1 MNIEDSCIS
10 CIDTDWSYQLAKRME
25 KEKTNPVLG
34 YRTAGSAAETATG
47 DMLYKEMK
55 EIGLIDVTRDTFTL
69 DGWEFE
75 KAVLKFTDDDG
86 LEHVFQMGGYQT
98 NFETDGFQDYELVYL
113 GKGTSAD
120 YEGVNV
126 KGKLVMVEINQ
137 RDEWWISFPV
147 YQAYLRGAAALIA
160 VQANGYGEIAETALN
175 AQDIAGPDFAPAFSL
190 SQADAKILK
199 CAIQTNAFTRQNNQ
213 MTSESSHG
221 NLDHSETSPEADSSI
236 LRKQTL
242 KVSLDAHSRII
253 PDTKASNIVGKIQG
267 TETDAMIVLS
277 AHYDSY
283 FDGFQDD
290 NAAIAMMLGI
300 ARALVKGGYKPA
312 HTLVFCAMAA
322 EEWGIIDSKYDWST
336 GAYNQVFRVH
346 PDWQGKVIAN
356 LNFELPAHAHST
368 QDAIRCTYEYTDFI
382 RQFTDSLTVPKQAYP
397 DGITVLSPI
406 ETWSDDFSMA
416 IAGIP
421 STVNDFS
428 AGPFMQNY
436 YHSQYDNQDV
446 YQEAVYQF
454 HHECYLKLVM
464 AIDALVLPPL
474 NFSNTMK
481 AVTDSIHENAL
492 SFADS
497 EQETL
502 LQNLRTATESARNI
516 YKKICQI
523 NEEYATLSDSAFRR
537 NFRSKWEPAGL
548 KLLKIFRKAQDYLVR
563 LNWQDEVIF
572 PQEAASRNIRQL
584 EKACQVLSEG
594 NITDALKAL
603 YRVDNN
609 MYAFLF
615 DEEVYYHFTEYI
627 LHQPKDRLM
636 WGAGRIMHH
645 ENLYGIV
652 QKLKQRLEEENPEL
666 DGEIRRLEAAL
677 RRQRAYY
684 KDDIRYLNSSVSKL
698 SAMFND
704 VFNSP
709 IL

>member
-113 GKGTSAD
+113 GKGTAAD

-242 KVSLDAHSRII
+242 KVSLDAHSRVI

-523 NEEYATLSDSAFRR
+523 NEEYAALSDSAFRR
-537 NFRSKWEPAGL
+537 NFRSKWEPVGL

-594 NITDALKAL
+594 NITDALKVL

-666 DGEIRRLEAAL
+666 DEEIRRLEAAL

>member
-86 LEHVFQMGGYQT
+86 LVHVFQMGGYQT

-113 GKGTSAD
+113 GKGTAAD

-242 KVSLDAHSRII
+242 KVSLDAHSRVI

-523 NEEYATLSDSAFRR
+523 NEEYAALSDSAFRR
-537 NFRSKWEPAGL
+537 NFRSKWEPVGL

-594 NITDALKAL
+594 NITDALKVL

-666 DGEIRRLEAAL
+666 DEEIRRLEAAL

>member
-1 MNIEDSCIS
+1 
-10 CIDTDWSYQLAKRME
+10 
-25 KEKTNPVLG
+25 
-34 YRTAGSAAETATG
+34 
-47 DMLYKEMK
+47 
-55 EIGLIDVTRDTFTL
+55 
-69 DGWEFE
+69 
-75 KAVLKFTDDDG
+75 
-86 LEHVFQMGGYQT
+86 
-98 NFETDGFQDYELVYL
+98 
-113 GKGTSAD
+113 
-120 YEGVNV
+120 
-126 KGKLVMVEINQ
+126 
-137 RDEWWISFPV
+137 
-147 YQAYLRGAAALIA
+147 
-160 VQANGYGEIAETALN
+160 
-175 AQDIAGPDFAPAFSL
+175 
-190 SQADAKILK
+190 
-199 CAIQTNAFTRQNNQ
+199 

-242 KVSLDAHSRII
+242 KVSLDARSRVI

-537 NFRSKWEPAGL
+537 NFRSKWEPVGL

-594 NITDALKAL
+594 NITDALKVL

>member
-113 GKGTSAD
+113 GKGTAAD

-446 YQEAVYQF
+446 YQKAVYQF

-523 NEEYATLSDSAFRR
+523 NEEYAALSDSAFRR
-537 NFRSKWEPAGL
+537 NFRSKWEPVGL

>member
-1 MNIEDSCIS
+1 MESKTENRINECIS
-10 CIDTDWSYQLAKRME
+10 HLDITYSYQLAKQME
-25 KEKTNPVLG
+25 THKTNPVLG
-34 YRTAGSAAETATG
+34 FRTAGSDAEHKTG
-47 DMLYKEMK
+47 DFLYEEMK
-55 EIGLIDVTRDTFTL
+55 RIGLQNVTKDEFWLDSWTF
-69 DGWEFE
+69 ER
-75 KAVLKFTDDDG
+75 AVLRFQDQHGELHTC
-86 LEHVFQMGGYQT
+86 QMGAYQT
-98 NFETDGFQDYELVYL
+98 NFETDGFETYDLVYV
-113 GKGTSAD
+113 GRGTASD
-120 YEGVNV
+120 YEGLNV
-126 KGKLVMVEINQ
+126 RGKLVLADINQ
-137 RDEWWISFPV
+137 RDEWWINYPV
-147 YQAYLRGAAALIA
+147 YQAYLKGAVGLIA
-160 VQANGYGEIAETALN
+160 VQTQGYAEIDPRALN
-175 AQDIAGPDFAPAFSL
+175 AQDIAGPEYAPAFSL
-190 SQADAKILK
+190 SRQDASYLKELLCPEDPAVSHPSSVAVELNASSWVERNRPAYNITGYLPGTAASEGDDRMIL
-199 CAIQTNAFTRQNNQ
+199 
-213 MTSESSHG
+213 
-221 NLDHSETSPEADSSI
+221 
-236 LRKQTL
+236 
-242 KVSLDAHSRII
+242 
-253 PDTKASNIVGKIQG
+253 
-267 TETDAMIVLS
+267 LS

-454 HHECYLKLVM
+454 HHECYLKLIM
-464 AIDALVLPPL
+464 AIDRLVLPPM

-537 NFRSKWEPAGL
+537 NFRSKWEPVGL

-594 NITDALKAL
+594 NITDALKVL

-652 QKLKQRLEEENPEL
+652 QKLKQRLEEESPEL

>member
-113 GKGTSAD
+113 GKGTAAD

-242 KVSLDAHSRII
+242 KVSLDAHSRVI

-290 NAAIAMMLGI
+290 NASIAMMLGI

-523 NEEYATLSDSAFRR
+523 NEEYAALSDSAFRR
-537 NFRSKWEPAGL
+537 NFRSKWEPVGL

-594 NITDALKAL
+594 NITDALKVL

-666 DGEIRRLEAAL
+666 DEEIRRLEAAL